1 MVHPSS
7 LSAASVLGSSHGGGS
22 ALRGQLHVEREGLWQ
37 RGTHTGRASSI
48 AWVLQQAG
56 HTALAFRGTGAQ
68 TTTAIQSPAPAPQSS
83 TRGRE
88 STFSLLPT
96 GSCLLEGHP
105 PLWVVSS
112 LTTSSLAAAHW
123 LSTLH
128 MIKEACQC
136 YSLSSSQPL
145 LPPLCPKSVLP
156 VCPANRFIRTVFL
169 DSIHM
174 KLYSCEYTKLFL

>member
-68 TTTAIQSPAPAPQSS
+68 TTTAIQSPSPVPQSS
-83 TRGRE
+83 RRGRE
-88 STFSLLPT
+88 STFFPLPT
-96 GSCLLEGHP
+96 GSCLLKGHP
-105 PLWVVSS
+105 PLWVVS
-112 LTTSSLAAAHW
+112 
-123 LSTLH
+123 
-128 MIKEACQC
+128 
-136 YSLSSSQPL
+136 
-145 LPPLCPKSVLP
+145 PLCPCSSCPLAVYCTHGKGGMSMLLSQFIPDSPSPTVSKVCS

-169 DSIHM
+169 DSIYM
-174 KLYSCEYTKLFL
+174 KLYSCEYTKLVFL